1 MRPYKRFIMFCAA
14 AALLDRRHGGHQ
26 RGPGPRPRRGRWSA
40 AAYYRPYYYR
50 PYYYS
55 PFFDPWYG
63 YQYPYPYP
71 PPYPYAYHAYEP
83 DASVRLDVKP
93 KQAEVYVDGYYA
105 GIVDDFD
112 GTFQR
117 LHVPPGE
124 HEIELW
130 LDGYHT
136 VRQKV
141 HLHAGQHVPHQVPDG
156 AARRRPGARAEAAAD
171 RAAAGRRQPAAAHA
185 AARAAADGPRA
196 DDAADAAAARLSAR
210 SAEPARP

>member
-14 AALLDRRHGGHQ
+14 AAFLIAGTAATSEAQVHGRVVVGV
-26 RGPGPRPRRGRWSA
+26 GGG
-40 AAYYRPYYYR
+40 YYRPYYYR

-63 YQYPYPYP
+63 YQYPYP
-71 PPYPYAYHAYEP
+71 PYPYRYAYQAYEP
-83 DASVRLDVKP
+83 DASVRLEVKP

-117 LHVPPGE
+117 LHVPPGA

-130 LDGYHT
+130 LDGYRT
-136 VRQKV
+136 VRQQV
-141 HLHAGQHVPHQVPDG
+141 HLTRTTRSASSIRWSNCLLARPRSRSRNRS
-156 AARRRPGARAEAAAD
+156 RRRIRRTSRACSRAPDSRWAAV
-171 RAAAGRRQPAAAHA
+171 R
-185 AARAAADGPRA
+185 
-196 DDAADAAAARLSAR
+196 
-210 SAEPARP
+210 